1 MFPHWYRRLALLA
14 GLATLALVAGC
25 SSSTIASAITPKRI
39 ISFGDNIS
47 DVGQT
52 GARYT
57 VNDGSVNTWLEQVAK
72 GFSLTV
78 QPSATGGTAYG
89 RGLARISGSTDVNG
103 NPGTLSITQQID
115 AFLSKDAF
123 TPDDIVF
130 INGGGN
136 DVVAEMNAVLAG
148 KQTMDQAVANVKQV
162 GTTLAGQVMRLVD
175 RGANYVVVMGTYNM
189 GQTPW
194 AIAVG
199 KQAEL
204 TNLSSKLNES
214 MLVPIVAQGKHVLYV
229 DITYYLNLMTNPASA
244 PIYALNNVIAPICNS
259 MDTGVGIGTGSNKVN
274 SLKCTASTLTDA
286 AALATYGFADEL
298 HFTPVVNRMLGDY
311 IYGRVR
317 MRW

>member
-1 MFPHWYRRLALLA
+1 MFPHWYRRLALFA
-14 GLATLALVAGC
+14 GLATLAVVAGC

-52 GARYT
+52 GAKYT

-89 RGLARISGSTDVNG
+89 RGLARISGSADVNG
-103 NPGTLSITQQID
+103 NPGTLSVTQQID
-115 AFLSKDAF
+115 AFLAKDAF

-194 AIAVG
+194 AIALG
-199 KQAEL
+199 KQSDL

>member
-14 GLATLALVAGC
+14 GLATLVTLASC

-39 ISFGDNIS
+39 VSFGDNIS

-57 VNDGSVNTWLEQVAK
+57 VNDGTVNTWLEELSK
-72 GFSLTV
+72 SFSLTV
-78 QPSATGGTAYG
+78 TPSGAGGTAYG
-89 RGLARISGSTDVNG
+89 RGLARIAGNTDVNG
-103 NPGTLSITQQID
+103 NTGTLSVTQQID
-115 AFLSKDAF
+115 AFLAKNSF
-123 TPDDIVF
+123 TADDIVF

-148 KQTMDQAVANVKQV
+148 KQTMDQAITNVKAA
-162 GTTLAGQVMRLVD
+162 GSALAGQVMRLVD
-175 RGANYVVVMGTYNM
+175 SGAQYVVVMGTYNI

-194 AIAVG
+194 ATALS
-199 KQAEL
+199 KQAEI
-204 TNLSSKLNES
+204 TNLSSKFNES

-229 DITYYLNLMTNPASA
+229 DITYYLNLITNPASA
-244 PIYALNNVIAPICNS
+244 SIYGLTNVIAPICNS
-259 MDTGVGIGTGSNKVN
+259 VDTGPGIGLGTNKIN
-274 SLKCTASTLTDA
+274 SLKCTATTLTDS
-286 AALATYGFADEL
+286 AALATYGFADDL

-311 IYGRVR
+311 VYGRVR

>member
-52 GARYT
+52 GAKYT

-286 AALATYGFADEL
+286 AALASYGFADEL

>member
-1 MFPHWYRRLALLA
+1 MFPHWQRRLALFA
-14 GLATLALVAGC
+14 GLATLAMLAGC

-47 DVGQT
+47 DVGQA
-52 GARYT
+52 GAKYT

-78 QPSATGGTAYG
+78 QPSASGGTAYG

-103 NPGTLSITQQID
+103 NPGTLSVTQQID
-115 AFLSKDAF
+115 AFLAKDAF

-130 INGGGN
+130 INGGSN

-148 KQTMDQAVANVKQV
+148 KQTLDQAVANVKQV

-175 RGANYVVVMGTYNM
+175 RGANYVVVMGTYNV

-199 KQAEL
+199 KQSDL

-259 MDTGVGIGTGSNKVN
+259 MDAGAGIGTGSNKVN

-286 AALATYGFADEL
+286 AALASYGFADEL